1 MADDTDVV
9 APKSEMLEAALAV
22 FQFDSEDAEDRFQNF
37 LDQLSP
43 DLHDAFEEVAADFVQ
58 FSYATGISMGYAI
71 MRGLMEAGKVT
82 VVLCKQCKRPF
93 MRKRPDKRFCGDA
106 CRVQA
111 DRAKN
116 F

>member
-1 MADDTDVV
+1 MTDDAGDFPPETVMME
-9 APKSEMLEAALAV
+9 SALAV
-22 FQFDSEDAEDRFQNF
+22 FQFNSQDAENRFQNF

-58 FSYATGISMGYAI
+58 FSYAEGISMGYAI
-71 MRGLMEAGKVT
+71 MRGLMGMGKVT
-82 VVLCKQCKRPF
+82 VVICKQCKRPF
-93 MRKRPDKRFCGDA
+93 LRKRPDKRFCGDT

>member
-1 MADDTDVV
+1 MTDDVEDV
-9 APKSEMLEAALAV
+9 PPETTMLESALAV
-22 FQFDSEDAEDRFQNF
+22 FQFNSEDAEDRFQNF

-43 DLHDAFEEVAADFVQ
+43 DLHDAFEEVAADFVN
-58 FSYATGISMGYAI
+58 FSFSKGFSMGNALT
-71 MRGLMEAGKVT
+71 RDLMHAGKITAVI
-82 VVLCKQCKRPF
+82 CKQCKRPF
-93 MRKRPDKRFCGDA
+93 LRKRPDKRFCGDT